1 VQAIRITSTL
11 KIAHKKRGLDS
22 LPLAF
27 YVGVMQNKL
36 DGMNVEKLQN
46 TAAESIGK

>member
-1 VQAIRITSTL
+1 MSFSSKQRVTSTL

-27 YVGVMQNKL
+27 YVGVSCTEKFERQVII
-36 DGMNVEKLQN
+36 DG
-46 TAAESIGK
+46 